1 MSPQYRPKIH
11 FFKCLKHCAKINFT
25 SIPLFMSCL
34 IALLMKVCEDKGN
47 VTQLKQHVYA
57 HPHKIQSKDSA
68 ELHITYM

>member
-1 MSPQYRPKIH
+1 
-11 FFKCLKHCAKINFT
+11 
-25 SIPLFMSCL
+25 MSCL
-34 IALLMKVCEDKGN
+34 IALLMKGCEDEGN